1 MNKINSAG
9 LNLISR
15 VKENKN
21 TEELV
26 SKKEILTEQNNVLKQ
41 NNLLNEK
48 AANKL
53 NFSYFLNML

>member
-15 VKENKN
+15 VKENNN

-26 SKKEILTEQNNVLKQ
+26 SKKEIFGRTKYC
-41 NNLLNEK
+41 
-48 AANKL
+48 
-53 NFSYFLNML
+53 S